1 MNARILPLPRAA
13 VTDPADAPEPPRAV
27 ARVAALGARPAAAG
41 GALSLRGI
49 RKHFRYRRDELLV
62 LDGIDLDI
70 RAGEFVAIVGASGC
84 GKSTLLR
91 LVAGLDQDYDGEIRH
106 DGNVVA
112 GTSLERGLVF
122 QDHRLFPWLTVAQNI
137 ALAFANTAVP
147 KAERARRVREEI
159 DKVGLSGFADAYPAQ
174 LSGGMSQ
181 RAAIAR
187 ALVVRPQLLLL
198 DEPLG
203 ALDALTRLKMQ
214 QELRRLWQ
222 EEGITMLMVTHDID
236 EAVYLADRI
245 VVLDARPGRI
255 RRIEHVALPQPRD
268 RSDKGFIAIR
278 DRLLGDFHALPEGSR
293 RPVVPP
299 PPVSAPSFAFTW

>member
-1 MNARILPLPRAA
+1 MNARTLPLRRSLLADAPGAADPIAVPAAAPRAA
-13 VTDPADAPEPPRAV
+13 ASIAP
-27 ARVAALGARPAAAG
+27 GS
-41 GALSLRGI
+41 LSLRHI
-49 RKHFRYRRDELLV
+49 RKHFRFKKDELLV
-62 LDGIDLDI
+62 LDDIDLDI
-70 RAGEFVAIVGASGC
+70 RPGEFVAIVGASGC

-91 LVAGLDQDYDGEIRH
+91 LVAGLDPDYEGRIVH
-106 DGNVVA
+106 DGAVVS

-137 ALAFANTAVP
+137 ALAFANTKVP
-147 KAERARRVREEI
+147 KAERERRVREEI
-159 DKVGLSGFADAYPAQ
+159 DKVGLTGFAEAYPHQ

-187 ALVVRPQLLLL
+187 ALVVRPKLLLL

-245 VVLDARPGRI
+245 VVLDSRPGRI
-255 RRIEHVALPQPRD
+255 RRIESVSLPQPRD
-268 RSDKGFIAIR
+268 RSDKAFIAIR
-278 DRLLGDFHALPEGSR
+278 DRLLGDFHALPEGSPR
-293 RPVVPP
+293 AAVEPA
-299 PPVSAPSFAFTW
+299 APQTFTFAW

>member
-13 VTDPADAPEPPRAV
+13 VTDPTAPSRAPAPTAV
-27 ARVAALGARPAAAG
+27 AGTRHAAAG
-41 GALSLRGI
+41 GALSLRGV
-49 RKHFRYRRDELLV
+49 RKHFRYRDDQLLV

-70 RAGEFVAIVGASGC
+70 RAGEFVAIIGASGC

-91 LVAGLDQDYDGEIRH
+91 LIAGLDQDYGGEIRH
-106 DGNVVA
+106 DGRRIA

-137 ALAFANTAVP
+137 ALAFANTTVP
-147 KAERARRVREEI
+147 KAERARRVHEEI

-268 RSDKGFIAIR
+268 RSAAGFIAVR

-293 RPVVPP
+293 HPNATAPSA
-299 PPVSAPSFAFTW
+299 SAPSFAFTW